1 MERIRP
7 TIPGEYWQEEPP
19 APSQARGKH
28 RVGEAQ
34 PALEAGPWAAPDDL
48 LGARSVAKRVRIG
61 LVGAAVI
68 GAVVGVTI
76 SVDSGYGMFAALP
89 PIVLPP
95 SVSEAPPAQALT
107 PVPSTFESKA
117 RKPSPSTV
125 AQPSRRAA
133 PPSVTTVATPSAAP
147 SVWTT
152 LTVKATR
159 VLNRGESVQTNRTRL
174 LMQTDGD
181 LVIIDEFGV
190 TRWRSATAGP
200 GDSAVFQ
207 NDGNFVVYDARM
219 SSLWTSRTYG
229 NNGAVLELRANG
241 DVCIVSSGGAMV
253 WSSGTAH

>member
-1 MERIRP
+1 MERVRP

-19 APSQARGKH
+19 APSRPPGKH

-34 PALEAGPWAAPDDL
+34 PASEAGPWAAPDDL
-48 LGARSVAKRVRIG
+48 VGAWSVAKRVRMG
-61 LVGAAVI
+61 LVAAAVI

-89 PIVLPP
+89 PMVPP
-95 SVSEAPPAQALT
+95 PVSQASPSQVLT
-107 PVPSTFESKA
+107 PVPSTVVSKA

-125 AQPSRRAA
+125 GQPSRRAA

-152 LTVKATR
+152 LTVEATR

-190 TRWRSATAGP
+190 TRWRSASAGR
-200 GDSAVFQ
+200 GDHAVFQ
-207 NDGNFVVYDARM
+207 NDGNLVVYDRAV
-219 SSLWTSRTYG
+219 SLWTSRTAG

-241 DVCIVSSGGAMV
+241 DVCIVKSGGDVV